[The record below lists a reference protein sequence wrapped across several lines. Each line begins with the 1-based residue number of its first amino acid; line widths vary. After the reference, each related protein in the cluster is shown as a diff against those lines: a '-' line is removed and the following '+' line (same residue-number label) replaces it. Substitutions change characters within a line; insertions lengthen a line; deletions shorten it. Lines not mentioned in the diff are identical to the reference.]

1 MSVVAGG
8 MAKVVVTAETS
19 IAGDV
24 MRSMSASVL
33 DEAWYHVAKEHNL
46 DAYRYDDPDEA
57 LNGAQKD
64 IVITREGSV
73 INALKTASL
82 LLASMH
88 KKGVICVTGSL
99 HAVAAVL
106 SLIEAGPNHT

>member
-1 MSVVAGG
+1 
-8 MAKVVVTAETS
+8 MARVVVTTETS

-24 MRSMSASVL
+24 MRSMSTSVL
-33 DEAWYHVAKEHNL
+33 EETWYRVAKEHNL
-46 DAYRYDDPDEA
+46 DAYRYDDPQEA
-57 LNGAQKD
+57 VNGARKD
-64 IVITREGSV
+64 SSHIVITREDSV

-106 SLIEAGPNHT
+106 SLIED